1 MNRTLK
7 IVACAGLSLLGAAGC
22 NNFLTGG
29 ELDND
34 PNRVLRANRDLL
46 FVAVQP
52 ALWRLM
58 TGEVARTTSMWV
70 QQMEGVDRQY
80 VLLNNYEIQ
89 EATFDGA
96 FSNLYAQGG
105 LIDIRQIEA
114 SADSVADSTYKGIA
128 QVIEAMTVGTAADLW
143 GDIPYDGIL
152 QGEPPQLTPQAQVY
166 DEVQALLDDAIN
178 NLSATGPTNIGP
190 VDRDLVYGGD
200 PALWTELAHT
210 LKARFYLHEAETDP
224 NNYALALAEAELG
237 ISDPSHD
244 YSTFHTGKPGE
255 ENLWYQFISV
265 QRSGYMAPNQ
275 GFGALLKSRND
286 PRETEYFSKNAAG
299 KYVDLSSARGDA
311 TFSQPIVTWAENQL
325 IWAEAA
331 YRTGDA
337 PTALQKLNEV
347 KAWAGVPTVSLS
359 GAALLREILT
369 EKYIALFQSIEA
381 WNDYKRTCFPNVA
394 PAVAG
399 GTIPGRLYYGVNER
413 QTNPNIPPA
422 TSQPANNPNDPVNA
436 TDPFGGAC
444 LAS

>member
-1 MNRTLK
+1 MNRKLRLA
-7 IVACAGLSLLGAAGC
+7 VCAGLSLLGAVGC
-22 NNFLTGG
+22 NDFLTGG
-29 ELDND
+29 ETEKD
-34 PNRVLRANRDLL
+34 PNRVLKANRDLL

-70 QQMEGVDRQY
+70 QQMEGTDRQY

-105 LIDIRQIEA
+105 LIDLRQIQA

-128 QVIEAMTVGTAADLW
+128 QVMEAMLMGTAADLW
-143 GDIPYDGIL
+143 GDVPYDGIL

-166 DEVQALLDDAIN
+166 DEVQTLLDDAIA
-178 NLSATGPTNIGP
+178 NLSATGETNIGP
-190 VDRDLVYGGD
+190 GDRDLVYGGD
-200 PALWTELAHT
+200 PTLWIELAHT
-210 LKARFYLHEAETDP
+210 LKARFYLHEAETNP
-224 NNYALALAEAELG
+224 GNYDLALAEAEKG

-244 YSTFHTGKPGE
+244 YTTFHSGKPGE
-255 ENLWYQFISV
+255 RNLWYQFMV
-265 QRSGYMAPNQ
+265 EQRSGYISPNQ
-275 GFGALLKSRND
+275 SFGQLLASRND
-286 PRETEYFSKNAAG
+286 PRESEYFTKNSKG
-299 KYVDLSSARGDA
+299 VYTDLSATRGDA
-311 TFSQPIVTWAENQL
+311 TFPQPIVTWAENQL

-331 YRTGDA
+331 YRTGDQ

-347 KAWAGVPTVSLS
+347 KAWAGVPQVNLS
-359 GAALLREILT
+359 GLALLREILI
-369 EKYIALFQSIEA
+369 EKYIALFQNIEA

-394 PAVAG
+394 PAVTG
-399 GTIPGRLYYGVNER
+399 GKIPGRLYYGVNER

-436 TDPFGGAC
+436 TDPFGNSC